1 MFPPE
6 GSGLGIWGH
15 YTCCT
20 SESLPEARAVILTV
34 LCWRQ
39 DYLFLVQVRN
49 QTIKYL
55 RDLATAVQGV
65 FAKAVSS
72 HSEHWCWPTSLRA
85 QLISCSAHLSWPV
98 FVALVR
104 HKVQMEGCPLVLVG
118 SWAVC
123 CKPGAFSNRIW
134 AAALCDEA
142 RAIPGTAGK
151 SKLNSSQ
158 FLPPHGKA
166 GGRMEKKLLS
176 DYSSCMC
183 FGRENTV

>member
-1 MFPPE
+1 MLYIRVSSRSQSSHPHSALLKAGLPFPCE
-6 GSGLGIWGH
+6 
-15 YTCCT
+15 
-20 SESLPEARAVILTV
+20 
-34 LCWRQ
+34 
-39 DYLFLVQVRN
+39 VRN

-65 FAKAVSS
+65 SAKAVSS

-123 CKPGAFSNRIW
+123 CKPGAFSNRI
-134 AAALCDEA
+134 
-142 RAIPGTAGK
+142 
-151 SKLNSSQ
+151 
-158 FLPPHGKA
+158 
-166 GGRMEKKLLS
+166 
-176 DYSSCMC
+176 
-183 FGRENTV
+183 

>member
-20 SESLPEARAVILTV
+20 SESLPEARAVTLTV

-65 FAKAVSS
+65 SAKAVSS
-72 HSEHWCWPTSLRA
+72 HSEHWCWPLPLGHNLFHVLLTFHGLSL
-85 QLISCSAHLSWPV
+85 WPWSG
-98 FVALVR
+98 

-134 AAALCDEA
+134 AAALRDEA

-151 SKLNSSQ
+151 SKLNPSQ

-166 GGRMEKKLLS
+166 GGRMGKKLLS